1 MELEGTSVIYA
12 WADWGLGSKACV
24 PRPGFEGSGN
34 CLDRG
39 FLTKKHKLG
48 LQRAQ
53 IEDVAGAKE
62 NCQSHQQHGGRHP
75 GEG

>member
-1 MELEGTSVIYA
+1 MELGGTSVNLCL
-12 WADWGLGSKACV
+12 GRLGSGV

-48 LQRAQ
+48 LQGTQ